1 MKKIIPI
8 ILVLN
13 LAMAAF
19 ASCSPISSETESD
32 IQPEMVSTATSKAVE
47 PVDESAIIFT
57 DSLLEEMVNAATGRS
72 EGQISRSEAEAV
84 TYLNL
89 NNHWHKELYPNQ
101 EIENLQGLEFFK
113 NLKSLDL
120 SDHEVSDIAVIGQL
134 TDLEELNLSGNPI
147 SDISPL
153 SSLKSLKLLV
163 LSDCMAENYAP
174 LSNLDNLEILVLN
187 NASISDTSVLNS
199 LKKLKQLYL
208 AGSQISNYF
217 PLAEIYSNLEIKDFT
232 LERSLEGLGFQ
243 LYDDNQAIYDSES
256 ASIRINHVE
265 WGQPP
270 DEWMNNSV
278 RTVFSSDNAKIDIGY
293 YPNFDTFVM
302 MAFVDGEMV
311 LNYLYDRSD
320 GSFGFGHGDRNST
333 EETVL
338 EFFPNVEVF
347 DDILKIP
354 FQIHEN
360 ILVENFSMDA
370 QSLFDL
376 PFAETDVVSEAQN
389 TYEMIGFTFLEY
401 KGTYFYEEL
410 NPHKFELSIHKSQ
423 WDGNAPEE
431 NRVDWNMAFIDYDV
445 NGYRLQMLY
454 YDAERKFNVYIEKD
468 GAGAAFDFCPDTDE
482 VGGEY
487 PDLQTAHRIFNDAF
501 GTKEKELYHWPT
513 NYLESVLQERFGMGF
528 KALYGL
534 FD

>member
-8 ILVLN
+8 ILVLI
-13 LAMAAF
+13 MVMVAF
-19 ASCSPISSETESD
+19 ASCSPISSETGED
-32 IQPEMVSTATSKAVE
+32 IPPEIISTATSKAVE
-47 PVDESAIIFT
+47 PVDESVVTFT
-57 DSLLEEMVNAATGRS
+57 DPLLEAMVRAATGRS
-72 EGQISRSEAEAV
+72 GGQISQSEAEVV

-89 NNHWHKELYPNQ
+89 NNQWHKELYPGQ
-101 EIENLQGLEFFK
+101 EIVSLQGLEYFK

-120 SDHEVSDIAVIGQL
+120 SDHEVSDIAVIGNL
-134 TDLEELNLSGNPI
+134 TELEELNLSGNPI
-147 SDISPL
+147 LDISPL

-163 LSDCMAENYAP
+163 LSECMAENYGP

-187 NASISDTSVLNS
+187 NASISDVTVLSPLN
-199 LKKLKQLYL
+199 KLKQLYL
-208 AGSQISNYF
+208 AGSQISNFF
-217 PLAEIYSNLEIKDFT
+217 PLAEIYSNLEIIDFT
-232 LERSLEGLGFQ
+232 LERSLEDLGFQ
-243 LYDDNQAIYDSES
+243 LYDGNQAIYDSES

-265 WGQPP
+265 WGQAQ

-278 RTVFSSDNAKIDIGY
+278 RTVFSSDIAKIDIGY
-293 YPNFDTFVM
+293 YPNFDIYVM
-302 MAFVDGEMV
+302 MAFVDGEMA
-311 LNYLYDRSD
+311 LNYLYDPSD
-320 GSFGFGHGDRNST
+320 ESFGFGHGDRNSS

-338 EFFPNVEVF
+338 EFFPNEEVL

-360 ILVENFSMDA
+360 ILAENFSMDA

-389 TYEMIGFTFLEY
+389 TYEMIGFTFLDY

-423 WDGNAPEE
+423 WDADAPEE
-431 NRVDWNMAFIDYDV
+431 NRVDWNMEFIDYDV

-468 GAGAAFDFCPDTDE
+468 GAEAAFDFHPNSDE

-487 PDLQTAHRIFNDAF
+487 PDLQTAHWIFNDAF
-501 GTKEKELYHWPT
+501 GTKEKEMYHWPT
-513 NYLESVLQERFGMGF
+513 DYLESVLHERFGMGF